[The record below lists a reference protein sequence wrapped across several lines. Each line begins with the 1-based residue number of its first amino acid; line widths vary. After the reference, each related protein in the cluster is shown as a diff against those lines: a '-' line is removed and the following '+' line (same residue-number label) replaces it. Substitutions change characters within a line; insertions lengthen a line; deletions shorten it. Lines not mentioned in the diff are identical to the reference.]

1 MQTISEEYR
10 ALQNALHTERNDYG
24 VAALQFAVD
33 ISHLIS
39 ENGIREVLDY
49 GAGKGRLAQC
59 LKAGHELEVREY
71 DPAIP
76 AWAATPE
83 PAELVCC
90 IDVLEHIEPEF
101 LNGVLDELRRL
112 TRRVGFF
119 TVHTGPA
126 AKVLADGRN
135 AHLIQQPPSWW
146 MPKLLERFELAFFN
160 RNPQGFTVIVEP
172 RAGVTSQDVSLGA
185 MTRQPAA
192 QAA

>member
-1 MQTISEEYR
+1 MQTISDEYR
-10 ALQNALHTERNDYG
+10 AMQHRLHAERNDYG

-33 ISHLIS
+33 ISRLIS

-49 GAGKGRLAQC
+49 GAGKGRLGQC
-59 LKAGHELEVREY
+59 LKAGHALDVREY

-101 LNGVLDELRRL
+101 LDGVLDELRRL
-112 TRRVGFF
+112 TLRVGFF

-126 AKVLADGRN
+126 AKALADGRN

-172 RAGVTSQDVSLGA
+172 QAGVALQASSLGA
-185 MTRQPAA
+185 MTKQAVA